1 MPYFSTCQK
10 RMIVSFD
17 ILLLKLKHYK
27 FDENSTTL
35 IRSYL
40 TDQSQFVDFNR
51 ELSSIEYEVPQGSVL
66 GPLLFLIYVN
76 DLPHFSENSNLIL
89 FANDTTN
96 LINYHPSEPLHA
108 IVNKSQS
115 DIEQWFQTNKLSIN
129 NTKTQHLN

>member
-1 MPYFSTCQK
+1 MTHNG
-10 RMIVSFD
+10 VSFD

-40 TDQSQFVDFNR
+40 TDRSQFVDFNG
-51 ELSSIEYEVPQGSVL
+51 ELSSTKNIEYGVPQGSVL

-89 FANDTTN
+89 FTDGATN
-96 LINYHPSEPLHA
+96 LISG
-108 IVNKSQS
+108 
-115 DIEQWFQTNKLSIN
+115 FKLIN
-129 NTKTQHLN
+129 